1 MYTIYTDGSYSSKRQ
16 QGGWAFIVLKDGI
29 IVHKHFLGVTNTTN
43 NRMELTAVIE
53 ALKWLN
59 HNVIDTTIIYSDS
72 MYVIGTI
79 NQGWKRKTNLDLWEQ
94 LDKLY
99 SSNIIFKTTVSF
111 QHVYGHADNQFNNS
125 CDTLAVIGS
134 QALIYDNNN
143 FSWSS
148 GG

>member
-1 MYTIYTDGSYSSKRQ
+1 MYTIYTDGSYSPKRK

-29 IVHKHFLGVTNTTN
+29 VIHKQFLGVINTTN

-53 ALKWLN
+53 ALKWLKQN
-59 HNVIDTTIIYSDS
+59 RNDVTIIYSDS

-79 NQGWKRKTNLDLWEQ
+79 TQGWQRKINLDLWEQ
-94 LDKLY
+94 LNKLY
-99 SSNIIFKTTVSF
+99 SSDIMFKTTVSF
-111 QHVYGHADNQFNNS
+111 QHVYGHADNRFNNS

-148 GG
+148 SS